1 MYVPVLMLLLSVVF
15 GMSYKEFL
23 GFGILYG
30 KSWIAK
36 YKEIC
41 NIPFTSSTGLISFLW
56 LVGEG
61 CLETRSMILTNVKL
75 MSLCETE

>member
-1 MYVPVLMLLLSVVF
+1 MLLLSVVF

-36 YKEIC
+36 YKE
-41 NIPFTSSTGLISFLW
+41 NKTRKYVTYLTPVV
-56 LVGEG
+56 LV
-61 CLETRSMILTNVKL
+61 
-75 MSLCETE
+75 